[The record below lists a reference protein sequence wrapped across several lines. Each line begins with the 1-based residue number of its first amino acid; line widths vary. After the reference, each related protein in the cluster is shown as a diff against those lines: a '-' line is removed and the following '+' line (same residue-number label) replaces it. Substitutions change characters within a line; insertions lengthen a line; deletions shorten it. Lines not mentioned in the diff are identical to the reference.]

1 MLAVR
6 AKSRQA
12 ELAEERAQEL
22 RARRLS
28 FRPDDVRS
36 TSELLIRWALE
47 GGLNPEDVA
56 PYLDRATELLLW
68 SLVFD
73 LGLPFE
79 GGAL

>member
-1 MLAVR
+1 VLAVR

-12 ELAEERAQEL
+12 ELAEERAHE
-22 RARRLS
+22 ARKERLS
-28 FRPDDVRS
+28 IRPDDVRS

-47 GGLNPEDVA
+47 GGLDPEDVA
-56 PYLDRATELLLW
+56 PSLDHTTELLLW
-68 SLVFD
+68 RLVFD